1 MKEDWYGHKLLK
13 TFSLPQHW
21 PISGFFVYVGFFSS
35 VSCIF
40 QAFDCHTCNG
50 KWQTVRSACCWN
62 LCPFANYILTRT
74 KRRADFYDS
83 LQENCDTVMNSSVLE
98 IYRRLLEFILCVLVL
113 LGQLKQKQ
121 RFIYLS
127 LNFNCDITI

>member
-1 MKEDWYGHKLLK
+1 
-13 TFSLPQHW
+13 
-21 PISGFFVYVGFFSS
+21 
-35 VSCIF
+35 
-40 QAFDCHTCNG
+40 
-50 KWQTVRSACCWN
+50 
-62 LCPFANYILTRT
+62 
-74 KRRADFYDS
+74 
-83 LQENCDTVMNSSVLE
+83 MNSSVLE